1 MKVLV
6 AGAGILGL
14 QIARTIE
21 AKGNSVTVVEV
32 SSDRADRVRADL
44 SATVIEG
51 DTTDVSVLERAK
63 ADEHDAFLAL
73 TGVDEDNLVASL
85 MAKRQFDV
93 KRVVARVNDPRNTW
107 LFDKQWGIDVAMSAP
122 AILVSLLEEATASS
136 QTVNLFELATAGVRM
151 VETSIGP
158 SSTLVGRALKDIEVP
173 AGVVIA
179 TVVRGG
185 QAMVPDGETC
195 LKSGDQVLVVVD
207 RSADAS
213 IEAIFAGT
221 S

>member
-1 MKVLV
+1 MTV
-6 AGAGILGL
+6 ALRS
-14 QIARTIE
+14 ARTRS
-21 AKGNSVTVVEV
+21 ARSLDTSTTVTELPFA
-32 SSDRADRVRADL
+32 SIVRADL